1 MTIIAVAG
9 GTGPVGRTIV
19 DGLVQHGG
27 HKVFVLSR
35 ATRPPQD
42 GVEYLAVN
50 YPDIEGTAKIL
61 ETNKIDTVIS
71 AMGVV
76 TAEISV
82 SQVQLVKAADR
93 SSTTKRFV
101 VSAYDMLHKR
111 EHIEDSPLAK
121 FVFEAIDELDRTN
134 LEYTRVVNGFF
145 LDYFGMPHWKTYMHP
160 WVNMVNVEKKWA
172 VIPGDGS
179 AKVNFIASQDMA
191 KFIARLMDLDKWD
204 KISSIIAET
213 RSISEILEISEK
225 ARGAKFRVAYDDLEK
240 LKSGKISFIS
250 DFPDIGLG
258 EEESEKLFAILHY
271 YAGTEQFLV
280 PKETNIKPRF
290 PDIVTKTAEEVIEG
304 SWKGE

>member
-1 MTIIAVAG
+1 MAILAVAG
-9 GTGPVGRTIV
+9 GTGSVGRTIV

-35 ATRPPQD
+35 ASLPAQN

-82 SQVQLVKAADR
+82 SQVQLVKAANR
-93 SSTTKRFV
+93 ASTTKRFV

-111 EHIEDSPLAK
+111 EHVGDSPLANQR
-121 FVFEAIDELDRTN
+121 LLLGLLRC
-134 LEYTRVVNGFF
+134 
-145 LDYFGMPHWKTYMHP
+145 GMPHWKTYMHP

-179 AKVNFIASQDMA
+179 AKVNFIASQDIA

-225 ARGAKFRVAYDDLEK
+225 ARGAKFRVAYDNLEK

-258 EEESEKLFAILHY
+258 EEESERLFAILHY

-280 PKETNIKPRF
+280 PKENDIKPKF
-290 PDIVTKTAEEVIEG
+290 PNIISKTAEDG
-304 SWKGE
+304 SANDRNGHVNIT